1 MTAENLIQMQ
11 ARFHKLVS
19 YLRNFGF
26 NGEVFLKAGTLIIGA
41 RDKNSASMIRKAFKA
56 ARNTG
61 NGVLTEVRSRNGA
74 AFVWL
79 AESHASLSKQEIRQL
94 ALAA

>member
-1 MTAENLIQMQ
+1 MTTENLSQME

-26 NGEVFLKAGTLIIGA
+26 NGEVLLKTGILIIGA

-61 NGVLTEVRSRNGA
+61 DGVLTEVRSSNGA

-79 AESHASLSKQEIRQL
+79 DESHISLSKQEVRKL